1 MTPKEL
7 LDTVLLW
14 LKTDGIRLLLALAI
28 LCITFHLVNLLSR
41 RILTRGI
48 RRGADKTLFRAI
60 VRGGRFTAKG
70 AILLLLLSFLGVD
83 TASLATV
90 FASLG
95 VGIGLA
101 VNGALSNAA
110 GGLLLLLTRPFRLD
124 DYIEV
129 AGFEGTVEE
138 IRLVTTRLSTIDNR
152 TVHIPNGKIVSE
164 TVTNFSEKPIR
175 RLDLELA
182 LPLDVAPEALR
193 ESLLAI
199 ARTDDRTLSHP
210 APRAVVTE
218 RDDRSLRLSVRLY
231 VKNNDY
237 WDLRFALWERFADL
251 LRREGIGA
259 IPLVTKEAEK

>member
-7 LDTVLLW
+7 LDAVLLW
-14 LKTDGIRLLLALAI
+14 LRTDGLRLLLAVAL
-28 LCITFHLVNLLSR
+28 LFVSFHLVDRLAR

-60 VRGGRFTAKG
+60 VRGGRFAAKG

-95 VGIGLA
+95 VGVGLA

-182 LPLDVAPEALR
+182 LPLNVAPEALCD
-193 ESLLAI
+193 SLLAI
-199 ARTDDRTLSHP
+199 ARADSRTLAHP
-210 APRAVVTE
+210 APFAVVTGRDE
-218 RDDRSLRLSVRLY
+218 RALRLSLRLY
-231 VKNNDY
+231 VKNSDY
-237 WDLRFALWERFADL
+237 WDLRFALWERVAAH
-251 LRREGIGA
+251 LREVGIGA
-259 IPLVTKEAEK
+259 VPLVTREERM